1 LIGKRANGQTTIK
14 RKLQDFSQNF
24 DALTELDNQA
34 EVRLHPKASMI
45 IAMTILIVNDDEAD

>member
-1 LIGKRANGQTTIK
+1 MIWADDQTTIK

-34 EVRLHPKASMI
+34 EVSPDPSQRTNSSPLD
-45 IAMTILIVNDDEAD
+45 V